1 MESGRSEVRS
11 QSHVADG
18 AIAEHPASQVGATQ
32 MRSRHA
38 KVAGGGGGKT
48 VAGAADPRRSDTC
61 ARGCNGTADET
72 TAAERTSAAAQSAD
86 ARSAEGTSSN
96 PQTSAA
102 AGKTNTAASPCK
114 TDPPTTTR
122 EAYSTAMAAGPSN
135 VAAKATAT
143 SSTPA
148 TTPATTGV
156 GCNGDQGNEK
166 EQHRGNADAGFQHR
180 PRISESGRARSRRR
194 LNHRRMS
201 ASSRA
206 ESF

>member
-1 MESGRSEVRS
+1 
-11 QSHVADG
+11 
-18 AIAEHPASQVGATQ
+18 

-38 KVAGGGGGKT
+38 KVAGGRGGKT

-86 ARSAEGTSSN
+86 PRPAEGTSAH
-96 PQTSAA
+96 PQSSAA
-102 AGKTNTAASPCK
+102 AGKTNTAAASPCQ
-114 TDPPTTTR
+114 TNSPATTR
-122 EAYSTAMAAGPSN
+122 KAYSTAMAAGPSN

-143 SSTPA
+143 SSATSSAPAPAPA

-194 LNHRRMS
+194 LNHRRMG

>member
-1 MESGRSEVRS
+1 
-11 QSHVADG
+11 
-18 AIAEHPASQVGATQ
+18 
-32 MRSRHA
+32 
-38 KVAGGGGGKT
+38 
-48 VAGAADPRRSDTC
+48 DPRRSDTC

-72 TAAERTSAAAQSAD
+72 TAAERTSAAAQSTD
-86 ARSAEGTSSN
+86 ARPAEGTSAN

-135 VAAKATAT
+135 VAAKATAA
-143 SSTPA
+143 SSAPAPA
-148 TTPATTGV
+148 TTAATTGV
-156 GCNGDQGNEK
+156 GCNGDQGNEE

-180 PRISESGRARSRRR
+180 SRIFESGRVRSRRS
-194 LNHRRMS
+194 LNHRRIS

>member
-1 MESGRSEVRS
+1 
-11 QSHVADG
+11 
-18 AIAEHPASQVGATQ
+18 
-32 MRSRHA
+32 
-38 KVAGGGGGKT
+38 
-48 VAGAADPRRSDTC
+48 
-61 ARGCNGTADET
+61 
-72 TAAERTSAAAQSAD
+72 
-86 ARSAEGTSSN
+86 
-96 PQTSAA
+96 
-102 AGKTNTAASPCK
+102 
-114 TDPPTTTR
+114 
-122 EAYSTAMAAGPSN
+122 MAAGPSN

-143 SSTPA
+143 SSSAA
-148 TTPATTGV
+148 TTTAATTGV

>member
-1 MESGRSEVRS
+1 
-11 QSHVADG
+11 
-18 AIAEHPASQVGATQ
+18 

-38 KVAGGGGGKT
+38 KVAGGRGGKT

-86 ARSAEGTSSN
+86 ARPAEGTSSD

-102 AGKTNTAASPCK
+102 AGETNTAAAPRK
-114 TDPPTTTR
+114 TDSPTTTR
-122 EAYSTAMAAGPSN
+122 EASAMAAGPSN

-143 SSTPA
+143 SSAAATPTTAA
-148 TTPATTGV
+148 TASV
-156 GCNGDQGNEK
+156 GCNGDQGNEQ
-166 EQHRGNADAGFQHR
+166 EQHRGNADAGFQRR
-180 PRISESGRARSRRR
+180 PRIFESGRVRSRRR
-194 LNHRRMS
+194 LNHRRMR